1 MVLILLYFSSTEII
15 LFLLKLILL
24 KLNCSS
30 LCPPPLTHF
39 VFRFSPFST
48 STNLSIHSQT
58 LISVEFFHS
67 STKRDVQPQALN
79 SFQKLSISLPHIWAL
94 EKKLV
99 FVLWAH
105 NNSLR
110 CEGSSLFALRCKGNR
125 RTSHHNLAN
134 YSQKLFSDISFFFFL
149 LLLTQYAVLSSWQQV
164 QLWHRDCNPLIKESQ
179 PSLTESFE

>member
-1 MVLILLYFSSTEII
+1 MLILLYFSSTEII
-15 LFLLKLILL
+15 LFLLKL
-24 KLNCSS
+24 NCSS
-30 LCPPPLTHF
+30 LHPPPLTHF
-39 VFRFSPFST
+39 VFRFSSFST
-48 STNLSIHSQT
+48 STNLSICSQT

-134 YSQKLFSDISFFFFL
+134 YSQKLFSDISFFLFPPPPHSVCSIIVMATSSAV
-149 LLLTQYAVLSSWQQV
+149 TQRL
-164 QLWHRDCNPLIKESQ
+164 
-179 PSLTESFE
+179 